1 MRSRGGMAPRSRLE
15 SPIDASRGST
25 RRSSA
30 SRPPTRSSGTR
41 PTSRITSCHRWRTS
55 RRRCA
60 SCMRSKPALTYS
72 FLFFLSGATGL
83 IYELLWVRVL
93 YQSFGSTIQ
102 SVTTVVAAYM
112 GGLGLGAW
120 LFGRRA
126 DRAPRPAVLY
136 GWLEIAI
143 GIFGILSPLILG
155 LAHSIYIG
163 TAGAL
168 ALGGGASVALRFG
181 LAALVLLIPTTL
193 MGGTLPV
200 LTRALMGEDRGL
212 LKPSLGRL
220 YGLNTLGA
228 MTGTA
233 LAGFFLIEFVGVRA
247 SLWVTAAINLAIGGV
262 AIFLGREQSL
272 PDPAREPGGAQIQ
285 PATRDHLT
293 TLALVLLGL
302 TAFASLLNEI
312 AWTRVLIMIVGGS
325 TYGFTLILLVFLLGI
340 GLGSIIVARRSEPRA
355 ETAATAA
362 LAQGV
367 TGVGAAVLFV
377 LFGLLPSY
385 IIAVFQFPDLTAAS
399 RLLLMGVAVGA
410 VVLIPAIGMGM
421 TFPLLTDLTA
431 RSREARGADVGAAYA
446 LNTVGSI
453 LGAVLT
459 GFVLIVALGTQATL
473 RVGLAVNGLAALALA
488 GLAARGVAEGSAE
501 DRRLRVRVLSAAG
514 LGTLALVA
522 AAAAPGW
529 STRLIDLGP
538 TIYARQRMDGPA
550 RERFLTH
557 RGSRQLAFREGPNAT
572 VSVWESESGRSLR
585 VNGKVDGSDRG
596 DMDTQVML
604 GLAPAV
610 ARAGAASALV
620 IGYGTGVTAQVLATV
635 PSMQRLRVV
644 EIEPSVVQM
653 DSFFVDVNG
662 AVLTRPDVR
671 VVIDDA
677 RSAFQLDNQ
686 RYDVIVSE
694 PSNPWVA
701 GVATLYTPEFFR
713 IARARL
719 SEGGVFCQWIQLYQL
734 PLPIVAGIVR
744 SLHEVFPHVHVWFGG
759 SADIMVLASP
769 RPLTYDPIWLT
780 QLPGPGGRKA
790 TSREWL
796 SIHNMDQYFGRMLLG
811 DSGVARLMQRAN
823 LEHSDNQPRLEF
835 VAARRFL
842 DPGAAASAVFD
853 SLIQF
858 GKGDAGTSPFAL
870 LGILALRR
878 RDAGVLSYL
887 DAARRAQPE
896 VLEWSVRTAGIRVA
910 LGDTAQA
917 DSLLGAVIARGRSVS
932 PNAFQM
938 RGLLAAARNKPLA
951 AVALR
956 KALAAGADTGQV
968 RAALALLAARE
979 SRWGEAASQAR
990 GALDAARGTFRHPF
1004 PGEFLSQA
1012 LGQIALDAPPGLA
1025 DSLLRYAAV
1034 RRPGSARY
1042 RELAA
1047 VAALRAGRCED
1058 ATASFVEL
1066 LEFALQRDNG
1076 PALVRECWASQ
1087 DSTGRTGGANPSPR
1101 GAGTARRVQEK

>member
-1 MRSRGGMAPRSRLE
+1 
-15 SPIDASRGST
+15 
-25 RRSSA
+25 
-30 SRPPTRSSGTR
+30 
-41 PTSRITSCHRWRTS
+41 
-55 RRRCA
+55 
-60 SCMRSKPALTYS
+60 MRSKPVLTYS

-120 LFGRRA
+120 LLGRRA
-126 DRAPRPAVLY
+126 DRSPRPAVLY

-143 GIFGILSPLILG
+143 GVFGILSPLVLG
-155 LAHSIYIG
+155 LAHAIYIG

-228 MTGTA
+228 MTGTT

-247 SLWVTAAINLAIGGV
+247 SLWATAAINLAIGAA
-262 AIFLGREQSL
+262 AIRLGRQQDALEVGHT
-272 PDPAREPGGAQIQ
+272 PAEENLHQ
-285 PATRDHLT
+285 PPPTSTALHN
-293 TLALVLLGL
+293 LALALLAL

-325 TYGFTLILLVFLLGI
+325 TYAFTLILLVFLLGI
-340 GLGSIIVARRSEPRA
+340 GLGSIIVARRSAPRA
-355 ETAATAA
+355 ETAASAA

-367 TGVGAAVLFV
+367 TGVGAALLFV
-377 LFGLLPSY
+377 FFGLLPSY
-385 IIAVFQFPDLTAAS
+385 IIAVFQLPDLTAAS
-399 RLLLMGVAVGA
+399 RLLLMGVAVGG

-431 RSREARGADVGAAYA
+431 RSREARGADIGTAYA
-446 LNTVGSI
+446 LNTIGSI

-459 GFVLIVALGTQATL
+459 GFVLVVVLGTQATL
-473 RVGLAVNGLAALALA
+473 RLGLVVNGLAALALA

-557 RGSRQLAFREGPNAT
+557 RGVRQLAFREGANAT
-572 VSVWESESGRSLR
+572 VSVWEGESGRSLR

-604 GLAPAV
+604 GLGPAV
-610 ARAGAASALV
+610 ARVGAASALV
-620 IGYGTGVTAQVLATV
+620 IGYGTGVTAHVLAEV
-635 PSMQRLRVV
+635 PSVRRLKVV

-653 DSFFVDVNG
+653 DSFFLDVNG
-662 AVLTRPDVR
+662 SVLSRPDVR

-677 RSAFQLDNQ
+677 RSAFQLDRE

-719 SEGGVFCQWIQLYQL
+719 SDDGVFSQWIQLYQL

-744 SLHEVFPHVHVWFGG
+744 NLREVFPHVHVWFGG
-759 SADIMVLASP
+759 TADLVVLASP
-769 RPLTYDPIWLT
+769 RPITYDRQWLA
-780 QLPGPGGRKA
+780 QLLGPGGQLY
-790 TSREWL
+790 TLGREWL
-796 SIHNMDQYFGRMLLG
+796 SLESQDQYFGRMLLG
-811 DSGVARLMQRAN
+811 DSGVTRLLGRATFN
-823 LEHSDNQPRLEF
+823 HTDDQPRLEF

-842 DPGAAASAVFD
+842 DPGAAAYAVFD
-853 SLIQF
+853 SLAQI
-858 GKGDAGTSPFAL
+858 GKGDAGTAPFAL
-870 LGILALRR
+870 LRILATRR
-878 RDAGVLSYL
+878 SDAGVLPYL
-887 DAARRAQPE
+887 DAAHRAQPD
-896 VLEWSVRTAGIRVA
+896 VFPWSVRAAGIRLA

-917 DSLLGAVIARGRSVS
+917 DSLLKAVIARNG
-932 PNAFQM
+932 NAPPLPDALQM
-938 RGLLAAARNKPLA
+938 RALLAAARSQPLA
-951 AVALR
+951 GTALR
-956 KALAAGADTGQV
+956 EALAAGADTAQV
-968 RAALALLAARE
+968 RAALALLAVRG
-979 SRWGEAASQAR
+979 SRWDEAASQAR
-990 GALDAARGTFRHPF
+990 GALSAAQGTFRHPF
-1004 PGEFLSQA
+1004 PGEFLTQA
-1012 LGQIALDAPPGLA
+1012 LDQIALDAPPGLA
-1025 DSLLRYAAV
+1025 DSVLRYAAG

-1058 ATASFVEL
+1058 AAASFVEL
-1066 LEFALQRDNG
+1066 LDFAVQRDNG
-1076 PALVRECWASQ
+1076 PALVRECWGSQ
-1087 DSTGRTGGANPSPR
+1087 DSTGRTGAANPS
-1101 GAGTARRVQEK
+1101 GGARRVQEKH